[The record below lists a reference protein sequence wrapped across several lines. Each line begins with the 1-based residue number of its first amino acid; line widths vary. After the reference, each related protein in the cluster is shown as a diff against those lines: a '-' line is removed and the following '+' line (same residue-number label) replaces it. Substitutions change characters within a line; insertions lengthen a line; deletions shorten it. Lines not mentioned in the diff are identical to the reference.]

1 MIVAAHAKLTLNLR
15 VTGVRDDGYH
25 LIDAEMASLAIADSL
40 SIAERTDGESSL
52 RIDGTYAGGID
63 PDADNLVMKAL
74 RLVGRHADVVLT
86 KNIPHGGGLGG
97 GSADAA
103 AILRWAS
110 FHDFATASRIGADI
124 PFCMIGGRARVT
136 GIGEIVQ
143 TLPHEP
149 IDITLVIPPFGVSTP
164 LVYKT
169 WDAIGSPRH
178 EGSAHGAN
186 DLEPAALV
194 AEPRLVR
201 VRDRIADA
209 AGTRPLLAG
218 SGSTWFLRG
227 HFDWLAEALPD
238 STVVLTHTVDRA

>member
-124 PFCMIGGRARVT
+124 PFCMVDTARLQNLGCDRLTAPRRFCARRQRPRTGGFGGRAPTRART
-136 GIGEIVQ
+136 RPHCGRSRNQ
-143 TLPHEP
+143 TASRGQWV
-149 IDITLVIPPFGVSTP
+149 DMV
-164 LVYKT
+164 
-169 WDAIGSPRH
+169 SPR
-178 EGSAHGAN
+178 
-186 DLEPAALV
+186 
-194 AEPRLVR
+194 
-201 VRDRIADA
+201 
-209 AGTRPLLAG
+209 PL
-218 SGSTWFLRG
+218 
-227 HFDWLAEALPD
+227 
-238 STVVLTHTVDRA
+238 